1 MNMYIYML
9 IYIYIQEKLKI
20 IFSFEIDN
28 KINNKE
34 TRNKKQERFFNKR

>member
-34 TRNKKQERFFNKR
+34 TRKIFQQKIK